1 MLRNV
6 AIGIV
11 LSLLLVGCGSSGSE
25 KPNEAS
31 TSATS
36 GNTSG
41 AKRRIAFVPKGS
53 THEFWKAMQAGAEK
67 AAAEKGVELLWKAPL
82 KEDDRADQVKVIES
96 FTNEKVDAIVLA
108 PLDESALTRPSKD
121 AMDAG
126 IPVVIVDSGIKGL
139 EPVSYIATDNF
150 AAGKVCAQNLAKA
163 MGGKGKVLVLRYQ
176 EGSASTMA
184 REEGFL
190 EEAKKLGLE
199 VVSSEQF
206 GGATRESAQ
215 SASESLIQRF
225 SEGGTLKVDGIF
237 TCNESTTFGM
247 MRALQSAGLLGK
259 VKLVGFDSSKE
270 LVEGVAKGDIVGLLL
285 QNPVKMGYL
294 GVVSAVD
301 HLDKKPVEAKV
312 DSGAV
317 FVTKENLDTEEV
329 KAVLPKS

>member
-25 KPNEAS
+25 NANQAS
-31 TSATS
+31 TGATS
-36 GNTSG
+36 GDASG

-67 AAAEKGVELLWKAPL
+67 AAAEKGVELLWKAPQ

-108 PLDESALTRPSKD
+108 PLDESALTRPSQD
-121 AMDAG
+121 AMNAG

-150 AAGKVCAQNLAKA
+150 AAGKVCAENLAKA
-163 MGGKGKVLVLRYQ
+163 LGGKGKVLVLRYQ

-184 REEGFL
+184 REEGFI

-199 VVSSEQF
+199 IVSSEQY

-215 SASESLIQRF
+215 SASENLIQRF
-225 SEGGTLKVDGIF
+225 TEGGTLKVDGIF

-270 LVEGVAKGDIVGLLL
+270 LIEAVSKGDILGLLL

-294 GVVSAVD
+294 GVTSAVD

-317 FVTKENLDTEEV
+317 FVTKENLSTEEV

>member
-1 MLRNV
+1 
-6 AIGIV
+6 
-11 LSLLLVGCGSSGSE
+11 
-25 KPNEAS
+25 
-31 TSATS
+31 
-36 GNTSG
+36 
-41 AKRRIAFVPKGS
+41 
-53 THEFWKAMQAGAEK
+53 MQAGAEK
-67 AAAEKGVELLWKAPL
+67 AAAEKGVELLWKAPQ

-150 AAGKVCAQNLAKA
+150 AAGKVCAENLAKA
-163 MGGKGKVLVLRYQ
+163 LGGKGKVLVLRYQ

-184 REEGFL
+184 REEGFI

-199 VVSSEQF
+199 IVSSEQY

-215 SASESLIQRF
+215 SASENLIQRF
-225 SEGGTLKVDGIF
+225 SEGGALKVDGIF

-247 MRALQSAGLLGK
+247 MRALQSSGLLGK

-270 LVEGVAKGDIVGLLL
+270 LIEAVTKGEILGLLL

-294 GVVSAVD
+294 GVTSAVD

-317 FVTKENLDTEEV
+317 FVTKDNLNTDEV